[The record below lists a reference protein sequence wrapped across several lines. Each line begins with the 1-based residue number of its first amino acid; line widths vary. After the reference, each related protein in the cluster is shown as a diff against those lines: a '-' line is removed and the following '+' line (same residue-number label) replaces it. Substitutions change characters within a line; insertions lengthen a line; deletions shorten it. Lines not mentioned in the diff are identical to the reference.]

1 MADPGSGVPVIIFNA
16 SHGLLREKDTSKGPG
31 FKGNVRGC
39 SFIHRETAVIV
50 QLVSSD
56 Q

>member
-16 SHGLLREKDTSKGPG
+16 SHGLLREKDTSKDPG
-31 FKGNVRGC
+31 FKGNRGC